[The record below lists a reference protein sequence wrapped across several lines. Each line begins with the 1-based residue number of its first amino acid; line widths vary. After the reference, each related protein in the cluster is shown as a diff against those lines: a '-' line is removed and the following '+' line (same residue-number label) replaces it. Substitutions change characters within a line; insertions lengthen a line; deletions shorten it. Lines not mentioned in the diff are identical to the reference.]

1 MLGAIDNLLLKLR
14 FREKGVLLV
23 SIPLLFEIVFVTF
36 LSISYAEAQNEARIA
51 EHGRRVLT
59 ITDAITTAI
68 FAVGASFFVS
78 STLDPGV
85 MKARFDTFESTLEG
99 LISTLVAESKPYK
112 DEAKFVEGLVESTR
126 ELQEHANRMRA
137 ILEDPLQMVSQ
148 SAFRASRKKA
158 NHSLH
163 NLADAIDKLNMYE
176 HTTAGSRLA
185 QARGSRQ
192 RLHFVLYA
200 GVIFNI
206 LLSIWLAVVFGRQV
220 TQRLAV
226 VGRNAI
232 RMSRQ
237 ETLQESV
244 AGTDELADLDRLL
257 HNLSGLL
264 TETMRRERAMIDN
277 TADVICAIS
286 SDLQVLRTNAAMQ
299 AQWGWTQ
306 EAVEQASLVELVLA
320 DQRDLFKNQMA
331 VCRQSPGGTTFECSV
346 MRSDGGLIESR
357 WSVLWSEFD
366 QSYFAIVRDVGE
378 EKETDRLRKQF
389 FSMITHD
396 LRSPLANVKGFLQMM
411 ENGSYGQLNEK
422 GQAKIARIEQSLGY
436 MIRLTEDLLEIG
448 RLQSGKVSLA
458 LESIDAELLIDECC
472 AILDSLP
479 ESKTIKLKTNIEPGC
494 FVLGDVLRV
503 KQVLVNLM
511 TNAIKFSP
519 SGSQIELHCLK
530 QDDMVKFVVKDS
542 GPGLTPDECRKIFEP
557 YVQAA
562 SGQERKG
569 FGLGLA
575 IARAVVDGH
584 GGKIGVTSDPGQGA
598 SFYFELPL
606 ARAVAEE

>member
-1 MLGAIDNLLLKLR
+1 MLGVVDNLLLKLR

-23 SIPLLFEIVFVTF
+23 SIPLLCEIVFVTF
-36 LSISYAEAQNEARIA
+36 LSISYSEAQNEAGIA

-85 MKARFDTFESTLEG
+85 MKARFETFESTLENLMAT
-99 LISTLVAESKPYK
+99 LIAESKPYK
-112 DEAKFVEGLVESTR
+112 DEAVFVTALVESTR
-126 ELQEHANRMRA
+126 DLQEHANRMRV

-148 SAFRASRKKA
+148 SAFRASRKRA
-158 NHSLH
+158 NRSLH

-185 QARGSRQ
+185 QARGSRT
-192 RLHFVLYA
+192 RLHYVLYA

-237 ETLQESV
+237 EQLQESV
-244 AGTDELADLDRLL
+244 AGADELADLDRLL
-257 HNLSGLL
+257 HKLSGML

-277 TADVICAIS
+277 THDIICAIS
-286 SDLQVLRTNAAMQ
+286 PELHVLRTNSAMQ
-299 AQWGWTQ
+299 SQWGWMQ
-306 EAVEQASLVELVLA
+306 EQVEQTLVMDLVLA
-320 DQRDLFKNQMA
+320 DQRDLFKSQMA
-331 VCRQSPGGTTFECSV
+331 ACRQSAGGTTFECSV

-378 EKETDRLRKQF
+378 EKEADRLRKQF
-389 FSMITHD
+389 FSMVTHD
-396 LRSPLANVKGFLQMM
+396 LRSPLANVKSFIQMM
-411 ENGSYGQLNEK
+411 ENGVYGDLNGK
-422 GQAKIARIEQSLGY
+422 GEAKVARINQSLTY

-458 LESIDAELLIDECC
+458 LERIDAELLIDDCC

-479 ESKTIKLKTNIEPGC
+479 ESKTINLKTSIEPGC

-519 SGSQIELHCLK
+519 PGSQIELHCEK
-530 QDDMVKFVVKDS
+530 QEEMVRFVVKDN
-542 GPGLTPDECRKIFEP
+542 GPGLTAEECRKVFEP

-584 GGKIGVTSDPGQGA
+584 GGKIGVTSVSGQGA
-598 SFYFELPL
+598 SFFFELP
-606 ARAVAEE
+606 AAGAIAEV